1 MVYFLTFI
9 ALILI
14 FSTGLWLWMNR
25 TNAPV
30 LRKMVDENVQQELMV
45 DENVQQELSEQ
56 ILPEEPEDYAKDNR
70 DYFKDKN

>member
-1 MVYFLTFI
+1 MIYFLTFI

-30 LRKMVDENVQQELMV
+30 LRKMVDEDVQQEL
-45 DENVQQELSEQ
+45 DDRQELSEQ
-56 ILPEEPEDYAKDNR
+56 ILPDEPEVNAKDNR
-70 DYFKDKN
+70 DYLKDKS